1 MKYKVFIQSNSK
13 QYLGALVS
21 KYTIERYSSNL
32 DKFAVEIL
40 SVDEISEI
48 KNIFNKEI
56 LKDGKKI
63 IYSQNDLQSF
73 TLSRFL
79 PPQLMNFEGRSIVID
94 PDVFSVYTDIWD
106 LFKIDMGSYAALM
119 RRHNVGWGTSV
130 MLINNKKFKHWKIEE
145 MVNDLIKHKVDYR
158 DLMCLRNEIQKIG
171 VLDNVWNSYDT
182 LSDKTKLL
190 HNTLRI
196 TQPWRVGLKIDYI
209 PKRMKPL
216 FGIIPRELIHM
227 ALGRNPYIHREHPDK
242 NQTNF
247 FFSHLKSAIIEEKI
261 SINLVE
267 KEIINKNLRPD
278 AIKILNKVKPA

>member
-1 MKYKVFIQSNSK
+1 
-13 QYLGALVS
+13 
-21 KYTIERYSSNL
+21 
-32 DKFAVEIL
+32 
-40 SVDEISEI
+40 
-48 KNIFNKEI
+48 
-56 LKDGKKI
+56 
-63 IYSQNDLQSF
+63 
-73 TLSRFL
+73 
-79 PPQLMNFEGRSIVID
+79 
-94 PDVFSVYTDIWD
+94 
-106 LFKIDMGSYAALM
+106 
-119 RRHNVGWGTSV
+119 

-158 DLMCLRNEIQKIG
+158 DLMCLRNETQKIG